1 MDASDFLIMPSNLH
15 FDDIRKL
22 DEKNCLAASN
32 LLMDSLPVYYRIDG
46 VDDSEMVAAV
56 ALLIGKPGSEI
67 EKGFAAI
74 RGAEVSGIA
83 TFLKSESLAHARLI
97 GAQALFKLLSNQSA
111 KHFRNSLKNY
121 NAGFGAVPEDSIYLS
136 RFAVDKNYKGKG
148 LAGLLMDRFLS
159 SIDNEGGKQN
169 KAALHVDRENRR
181 AIAFYS
187 KHGFK
192 IHEAGTRYL
201 TMVCSSNAS

>member
-1 MDASDFLIMPSNLH
+1 MDASDFLIMPSNFH

-32 LLMDSLPVYYRIDG
+32 LVMDSLPVYYR

-74 RGAEVSGIA
+74 RGAEVFGIA
-83 TFLKSESLAHARLI
+83 TFLKSESLARARLI

-111 KHFRNSLKNY
+111 KHFRNSLTNY

-169 KAALHVDRENRR
+169 KAALYVDRENRR

-187 KHGFK
+187 RHGFK
-192 IHEAGTRYL
+192 IHETGTRYL
-201 TMVCSSNAS
+201 TMVRSSNAS